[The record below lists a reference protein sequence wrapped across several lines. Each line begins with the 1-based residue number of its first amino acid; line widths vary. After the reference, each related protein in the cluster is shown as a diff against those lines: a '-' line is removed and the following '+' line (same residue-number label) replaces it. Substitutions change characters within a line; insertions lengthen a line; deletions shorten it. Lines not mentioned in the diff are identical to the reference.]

1 MKVRHAIG
9 SYVPEST
16 PASNVDARV
25 KVILLLAF
33 IGAVF
38 AAEGWGALLVWCLVL
53 LLCARA
59 ARMDAGTILR
69 SLRPV
74 ALVLLFV
81 LCANLVSCDGT
92 ASVSLVGPVGIDPV
106 GGARGLAAALRIV
119 LLVGSTLV
127 VSASTTSTEL
137 ADACVR
143 LLSPLGRLGVPV
155 PELGCALSLALRFV
169 PIVAEEFQRIRLS
182 QRARGVDF
190 DSGGLFDRIRAWAS
204 VFAPLIIGLFR
215 RADCLADSMEARC
228 YAGSMQKPPKALR
241 RSERAVLAAGLL
253 LMAVVVLVSRM
264 A

>member
-1 MKVRHAIG
+1 MRYVIG

-16 PASNVDARV
+16 PVSKVDARV
-25 KVILLLAF
+25 KIVLLLVF
-33 IGAVF
+33 TVAVF
-38 AAEGWGALLVWCLVL
+38 AAEGWGALLVWLLML

-59 ARMDAGTILR
+59 AHIGAGTVLR

-74 ALVLLFV
+74 AFILLFV
-81 LCANLVSCDGT
+81 LCANLISCDGT
-92 ASVSLVGPVGIDPV
+92 ATFVLIGPVGLDPA

-119 LLVGSTLV
+119 LLVGSALV

-190 DSGGLFDRIRAWAS
+190 DSGGLFDRIHAWVS

-215 RADCLADSMEARC
+215 RADSLADSMEARC
-228 YAGSMQKPPKALR
+228 YAGSARKPPMGLK
-241 RSERAVLAAGLL
+241 RSDGAVLAAGIF
-253 LMAVVVLVSRM
+253 LMTAVVLFSRI